1 MQNILPVVE
10 ELVLQQVTVLI
21 ADSFTPV
28 FSFIPPVAAVRIRTI
43 ISNKAIAFSKMD
55 NHWQV
60 DKSLV
65 ECNQYMF
72 EHEHHFNDAV
82 FKLDYKN
89 R

>member
-1 MQNILPVVE
+1 M
-10 ELVLQQVTVLI
+10 TVLI
-21 ADSFTPV
+21 ADSSRRV
-28 FSFIPPVAAVRIRTI
+28 FSFIPPVASVHIQAN
-43 ISNKAIAFSKMD
+43 ISNKALASSKMN

-60 DKSLV
+60 GKSLV

-82 FKLDYKN
+82 FKLYYKN